1 VKKPNLR
8 RRREVPYGGF
18 AAAFLLGALI
28 SCASSTSNAPT
39 LAAATGPAAASSSRG
54 APGTSENARSVPV
67 SQDAL
72 AVVNAPDRS
81 EADKKLDVGRHPAE
95 LLSFFRIVP
104 GMKVAEISAGGGYTT
119 ELLARAVGP
128 GGKVYGQNSK
138 WILERFAEK
147 PWSERLAKPVMKN
160 VVRVDRDFGDP
171 LPPEAKDLDAVFC
184 VLFYHDLFWLDAD
197 RDKMNRA
204 VYAALKPGGVYAI
217 VDHSGREGT
226 GSTEA
231 KTLHRVEEK
240 VVRAEIEKAGFRFRA
255 DGSFL
260 RNASDTRDW
269 NDSPG
274 AAGERRGTSD
284 RFVLAFEKP

>member
-8 RRREVPYGGF
+8 RRREVPGGGF
-18 AAAFLLGALI
+18 AAAFLLGSLV
-28 SCASSTSNAPT
+28 SCALGTNAPK
-39 LAAATGPAAASSSRG
+39 LAAATGPTASSQA
-54 APGTSENARSVPV
+54 APGTSEKVRSAPV
-67 SQDAL
+67 SENAL

-81 EADKKLDVGRHPAE
+81 EADKKLDPGRHPAE
-95 LLSFFRIVP
+95 LLSFFGVAP

-147 PWSERLAKPVMKN
+147 PWRERLAKPVMKN
-160 VVRVDRDFGDP
+160 VVRADRDFGDP
-171 LPPEAKDLDAVFC
+171 LPPEAKDLDAVCC
-184 VLFYHDLFWLDAD
+184 VLVYHDMVWLDAD

-204 VYAALKPGGVYAI
+204 IYAALKPGGLYGI
-217 VDHSGREGT
+217 VDHSGRDGT

-231 KTLHRVEEK
+231 KTLHRIEEK
-240 VVRAEIEKAGFRFRA
+240 VVRAEIEKAGFRLRA
-255 DGSFL
+255 EGSFL
-260 RNASDTRDW
+260 RHPSDTRDW
-269 NDSPG
+269 NASPT